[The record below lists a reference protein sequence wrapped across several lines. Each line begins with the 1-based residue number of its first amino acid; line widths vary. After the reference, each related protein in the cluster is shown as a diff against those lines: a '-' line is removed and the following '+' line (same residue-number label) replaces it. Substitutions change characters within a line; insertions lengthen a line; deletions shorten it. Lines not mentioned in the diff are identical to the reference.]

1 MNNDVP
7 AYGLWPLVIINAGV
21 FIIFAFSFSRPR
33 TARDWRSF
41 GAFSAFLVALFTEMY
56 GFPLT
61 IYLLSG
67 WLGSV
72 FPGIHLFSHN
82 TGHLWETLMGWKGDP
97 HLNPLH
103 ILSDILIF
111 AGFILLAAA
120 WDVLYKA
127 QRDHRL
133 ATTGVLRSI
142 AGLPGVSGGEAIL
155 RERRKTSVGTYYSGK
170 HARSYNARWHKYTE
184 RTLSE
189 TVSLIDITV
198 LQSIIEQ
205 QGRRPRILD
214 VACGTGVLLHY
225 LLQQVPGL
233 DAYGVDAS
241 RDMLAQ
247 AHRLLDK
254 YPSVYLQQAV
264 VGPGERANLPYIS
277 HTFDLITYTNALHD
291 APQPEITLM
300 GLGQLLAPGGQ
311 LIVEDYARRDPPFP
325 WPVFEWLIRRAE
337 KDYVRAYTFSEVQL
351 LCTRAG
357 FRMICGRT
365 FVVNWLWHGW
375 VLCLG
380 SNTPESAHT

>member
-111 AGFILLAAA
+111 GGFILLAAA

-133 ATTGVLRSI
+133 ATTGPYAHLRHPQYVGFI
-142 AGLPGVSGGEAIL
+142 TIMIGFLVQWPTLLTLIMFPIL
-155 RERRKTSVGTYYSGK
+155 VTMYVRLARRE
-170 HARSYNARWHKYTE
+170 E
-184 RTLSE
+184 RDAQAE
-189 TVSLIDITV
+189 F
-198 LQSIIEQ
+198 
-205 QGRRPRILD
+205 G
-214 VACGTGVLLHY
+214 
-225 LLQQVPGL
+225 
-233 DAYGVDAS
+233 DAYA
-241 RDMLAQ
+241 R
-247 AHRLLDK
+247 
-254 YPSVYLQQAV
+254 
-264 VGPGERANLPYIS
+264 
-277 HTFDLITYTNALHD
+277 
-291 APQPEITLM
+291 
-300 GLGQLLAPGGQ
+300 
-311 LIVEDYARRDPPFP
+311 YAMSIPAFFPHLRKRPP
-325 WPVFEWLIRRAE
+325 VHA
-337 KDYVRAYTFSEVQL
+337 
-351 LCTRAG
+351 
-357 FRMICGRT
+357 
-365 FVVNWLWHGW
+365 
-375 VLCLG
+375 
-380 SNTPESAHT
+380 